1 VERTPLWLGAL
12 ACAIAIF
19 AAAPGAAA
27 ARGKAPETH
36 CVKAAATVRDMVA
49 SRLSARAA
57 LLCLLNR
64 ERHKQG
70 LAPLAENERLR
81 QAAFLH
87 ARWMVRHRN
96 FTHFR
101 PDGVDLVDRL
111 RAVKYIPGSGGWL
124 VGENIGYGLPR
135 RSSPADQVR
144 YWMASPAHR
153 ANILNPRFRAAG
165 LGIFSGTPR
174 NSIPKGATYAID
186 FGSRR

>member
-1 VERTPLWLGAL
+1 MERTPLWIGAL
-12 ACAIAIF
+12 ACALSIAVVS
-19 AAAPGAAA
+19 PGVAA
-27 ARGKAPETH
+27 ARGNAEAR
-36 CVKAAATVRDMVA
+36 CVKASSTVRDKAV
-49 SRLSARAA
+49 SRLTARAA
-57 LLCLLNR
+57 LLCLMNR
-64 ERHKQG
+64 ERRKNG

-87 ARWMVRHRN
+87 ARWMVRNKN

-101 PDGVDLVDRL
+101 PGGIDLEARL
-111 RAVKYIPGSGGWL
+111 RAQGYIPRVGGWF

-144 YWMASPAHR
+144 FWMASPAHR

-165 LGIFSGTPR
+165 LGVFSGTPR
-174 NSIPKGATYAID
+174 NSIPMGATYAID

>member
-1 VERTPLWLGAL
+1 LLGAL
-12 ACAIAIF
+12 ACALLIA
-19 AAAPGAAA
+19 AVSPGVAS
-27 ARGKAPETH
+27 ARGKAETR
-36 CVKAAATVRDMVA
+36 CLKASATVHDKVT
-49 SRLSARAA
+49 SRLTARAA
-57 LLCLLNR
+57 LLCLMNR
-64 ERHKQG
+64 ERRNHG

-87 ARWMVRHRN
+87 ARWMVQNRN

-101 PDGVDLVDRL
+101 PGGVDLVARL
-111 RAVKYIPGSGGWL
+111 RSVSYIPSAGWWL

-144 YWMASPAHR
+144 SWMASPAHR

>member
-1 VERTPLWLGAL
+1 
-12 ACAIAIF
+12 
-19 AAAPGAAA
+19 
-27 ARGKAPETH
+27 
-36 CVKAAATVRDMVA
+36 
-49 SRLSARAA
+49 
-57 LLCLLNR
+57 
-64 ERHKQG
+64 
-70 LAPLAENERLR
+70 
-81 QAAFLH
+81 
-87 ARWMVRHRN
+87 MVRHRN

-111 RAVKYIPGSGGWL
+111 RSAKYIPSSGGWL

>member
-1 VERTPLWLGAL
+1 MERTPLWLGAL

-27 ARGKAPETH
+27 ARGKAPETR
-36 CVKAAATVRDMVA
+36 CVKAAATVHDKVA
-49 SRLSARAA
+49 SRLAARTA

-64 ERHKQG
+64 ERHKHG
-70 LAPLAENERLR
+70 LAPLTENPRLHE
-81 QAAFLH
+81 AALGH
-87 ARWMVRHRN
+87 ARWMVRERY
-96 FTHFR
+96 FSHFR
-101 PDGVDLVDRL
+101 PGGVDLVARL
-111 RAVKYIPGSGGWL
+111 RAVRYIPGSGSWL

>member
-12 ACAIAIF
+12 ACALSIF
-19 AAAPGAAA
+19 AAAPGVAA
-27 ARGKAPETH
+27 ARGGAETR
-36 CVKAAATVRDMVA
+36 CVAASATVHDKVA
-49 SRLSARAA
+49 SRLSARSA

-64 ERHKQG
+64 ERHRHG
-70 LAPLAENERLR
+70 LSPLAENPRLHE
-81 QAAFLH
+81 AALAH

-96 FTHFR
+96 FSHYR
-101 PDGVDLVDRL
+101 PGGVDLVARL
-111 RAVKYIPGSGGWL
+111 RAVRYIPRSGWWY

-153 ANILNPRFRAAG
+153 ANVLNPRFHAAG
-165 LGIFSGTPR
+165 LGIWSGTPR
-174 NSIPKGATYAID
+174 NSRPKGATYAID